1 MIKTA
6 RAVAF
11 AAVAFCATIAF
22 TDATPLRAEN
32 GEAQAAAHFLDH
44 AAAAVELPEI
54 GLNGEPAAAGATP
67 AAVNVAAEA
76 PAANRFASLH
86 ASAPAVLTS
95 NPFASLRS
103 SAAPTAPLASLVAAQ
118 ARFETEDREQDC
130 LANAVYFEARGE
142 SLEGQLAVAEVVLN
156 RARSGRYPT
165 TICAV
170 VVQPAQVSFVRR
182 GVIPAA
188 DRGCEAWRRAV
199 AIARI
204 AQAGERRLLAHNVLW
219 YHANYVSPSWGRRL
233 ERNTQIGLH
242 IFYS

>member
-1 MIKTA
+1 MIKAA

-11 AAVAFCATIAF
+11 AAAAFLATVALVDGA
-22 TDATPLRAEN
+22 PLQAEQ
-32 GEAQAAAHFLDH
+32 GEAQAPSAHFLDH
-44 AAAAVELPEI
+44 AAADA
-54 GLNGEPAAAGATP
+54 GLAGDLGVNAPPVVAAAAPINRFAALPTMVRTFVADRLAPQPAVIATP
-67 AAVNVAAEA
+67 A
-76 PAANRFASLH
+76 PL
-86 ASAPAVLTS
+86 
-95 NPFASLRS
+95 LR
-103 SAAPTAPLASLVAAQ
+103 LVSDE
-118 ARFETEDREQDC
+118 ARFETANAEQDC

-165 TICAV
+165 TLCAV
-170 VVQPAQVSFVRR
+170 VTQPAQFSFVRR

-188 DRGCEAWRRAV
+188 DRACEAWRRAV

-204 AQAGERRLLAHNVLW
+204 AQAGERRQLSRDVLW

-233 ERNTQIGLH
+233 VRSARIGLH